1 MRKRK
6 SVLGETQQGQEEV
19 NDAVLEGKV
28 ADIVYKQALEAIP
41 GLIYICLFFVGFFSC
56 CSGSVSK
63 MLNCLG

>member
-41 GLIYICLFFVGFFSC
+41 GLIYICSFAAVAVLAKCKNAIV
-56 CSGSVSK
+56 
-63 MLNCLG
+63 